1 MTDSAISAT
10 SDLLAGNGHASLVH
24 PVANTSPQA
33 GHVRLITGAPGSGKT
48 TLAMQTA
55 IHRIEN
61 GQQPDDVLVMTASRV
76 ASARL
81 RHALSDSLQRT
92 SASPLVRSVASTA
105 FAIVRAHAVAIQE
118 PPPVLVSGPEQDAV
132 LVELIDGHLAGEG
145 VKPQWPD
152 AIPEESLPLKGF
164 RAELRDLL
172 MRAAEHGLSPAQL
185 KELGKTYGMPAWI
198 AGADV
203 YGEYL
208 DVTAQRWA
216 TPDAGR
222 RFDAAGIVDS
232 AAHLLK
238 QWEEVFTHD
247 PRGALPKP
255 PRWKTVIVDDY
266 QEATAATVRLLHEM
280 HNAGAE
286 LILIGDPDTAV
297 QTFRGA
303 RPDFLGRAA
312 AKTDGTLGAF
322 DAEEIV
328 LPHIL
333 GQTPAIRHVIKAMT
347 PLIGSVGA
355 VKHREAVCANNN
367 QHSDEASKD
376 SQPRDGNSRNN
387 MSEGVRIAI
396 ANSPYDET
404 RSIAYQL
411 RRAHVVEQLAWR
423 DMAVIVRSGTQA
435 DGMRRALSEHAVP
448 TVDESA
454 EVLLRSE
461 PAVEPLLTA
470 LDYAT
475 GTDLNADEITA
486 LLTSPLGGLDSI
498 GIKRLRR
505 HLWRQ
510 SQTDKDEHSQEEQ
523 PTAPRNVDDYLVELI
538 DHPQALTLPGTIR
551 RPVERITAMLHG
563 AREANQEKLSTVET
577 VLWAAWDAT
586 KLASHWQKAAL
597 AGRTAGAQADHDL
610 DAVMALFTA
619 ASRFQERMPGASV
632 DSFTAQIRSET
643 LPADTLAAR
652 AAGPEGVAVH
662 TAASA
667 AGLRWEFVVVAGVQ
681 ENVWPDVRLR
691 DTVLGAQ
698 RLADVLTGRD
708 SVRAQDS
715 TGKVERDLAAARR
728 DVLHDEARTFLVA
741 LSRARSRLLVT
752 ALSDIDQDQ
761 EPSGFIEA
769 LTASGVETG
778 PPVGLAD
785 PERVPV
791 TLRELVAFLRRES
804 LSDEPSLVRQHAEN
818 ILAVLADA
826 HVPGADPRTWNGIA
840 ELSTDKALREPEE
853 TVHVSPSQVDSF
865 ITCPLRWALEQA
877 GGRGADSVQQH
888 FGTLIH
894 EVAARVPEGTQEQ
907 MKEILDELWPSL
919 QLPHGWIEI
928 TKRAEAE
935 ESVRRLAQ
943 YIAEGR
949 EVVCVEQEFDLE
961 VGRARV
967 YGIADRV
974 ERTST
979 GSLRVVDF
987 KTGAHTSKEDIPR
1000 HTQLGAYQLAA
1011 ERGAFIPG
1019 PAKKQPEDAESPPLS
1034 AGAALVYLGKQ
1045 TVKYKQLEQAALS
1058 EDEDPQWVEKRI
1070 MQVAEDMSGARFEA
1084 RKNPGCGQCPVRSSC
1099 PLQREGARVT
1109 P

>member
-10 SDLLAGNGHASLVH
+10 SGLLAANDHASLVH
-24 PVANTSPQA
+24 PVANTAPRP

-55 IHRIEN
+55 VHRIEN
-61 GQQPDDVLVMTASRV
+61 GQQPDDVLVMTASRA

-81 RHALSDSLQRT
+81 RHALSDHLQRT
-92 SASPLVRSVASTA
+92 SSSPLVRSVASTA
-105 FAIVRAHAVAIQE
+105 FAIVRAHAVANQE

-132 LVELIDGHLAGEG
+132 LVELIEGHLAGEG
-145 VKPQWPD
+145 VQPQWPD
-152 AIPEESLPLKGF
+152 TIPEESLPLKGF

-172 MRAAEHGLSPAQL
+172 MRAAEHGLSPSQL
-185 KELGKTYGMPAWI
+185 KELGKTYAMPAWV

-216 TPDAGR
+216 TPDAGE

-232 AAHLLK
+232 AAHLLG
-238 QWEEVFTHD
+238 QWEEAFTHD
-247 PRGALPKP
+247 PRGALPEP

-280 HNAGAE
+280 RAAGAE

-303 RPDFLGRAA
+303 RPDFMGRAA
-312 AKTDGTLGAF
+312 ATADGTPGAF

-328 LPHIL
+328 LPVIW
-333 GQTPAIRHVIKAMT
+333 GQSPTIRRVVKAMT

-355 VKHREAVCANNN
+355 VKHREAGCAKDN
-367 QHSDEASKD
+367 QHGDEGSGKTHAEVEGSDD
-376 SQPRDGNSRNN
+376 P
-387 MSEGVRIAI
+387 SEGVRIAV
-396 ANSPYDET
+396 ANSAHDET
-404 RSIAYQL
+404 RSIAYEL
-411 RRAHVVEQLAWR
+411 RRAHVVDQLAWR
-423 DMAVIVRSGTQA
+423 DIAVIVRSGAQA

-461 PAVEPLLTA
+461 PAVQPLLTA

-475 GTDLNADEITA
+475 GTELNADEITA

-498 GIKRLRR
+498 DIKRLRR

-510 SQTDKDEHSQEEQ
+510 SQTDKSDDSQEEQ
-523 PTAPRNVDDYLVELI
+523 SAAPRNVDDYLVELI
-538 DHPQALTLPGTIR
+538 DHPQALTLPSGIR
-551 RPVERITAMLHG
+551 YPVERITAMLHG
-563 AREANQEKLSTVET
+563 AREANQEKLATVET

-586 KLASHWQKAAL
+586 KLASAWQKMAL
-597 AGRTAGAQADHDL
+597 AGGAAGAQADHDL

-619 ASRFQERMPGASV
+619 ASRFEERMPGVSV

-652 AAGPEGVAVH
+652 AVGQDAVAVH

-708 SVRAQDS
+708 SVRAQDG

-752 ALSDIDQDQ
+752 AVSDVDQDQ
-761 EPSGFIEA
+761 EPSGFIDA
-769 LTASGVETG
+769 LTANGVETG
-778 PPVGLAD
+778 QPVGLDD
-785 PERVPV
+785 PDRVPV

-804 LSDEPSLVRQHAEN
+804 LSDEPSLVRDHAEN

-840 ELSTDKALREPEE
+840 ELSTRKALREPEE
-853 TVHVSPSQVDSF
+853 NVHVSPSQVDSF

-949 EVVCVEQEFDLE
+949 EVVCVEQEFALE

-979 GSLRVVDF
+979 GALRVVDF
-987 KTGAHTSKEDIPR
+987 KTGAHAAKDDIPR

-1019 PAKKQPEDAESPPLS
+1019 PAKKHPEDAESPPLS

-1070 MQVAEDMSGARFEA
+1070 MEVADDMSGATFEA